1 MSLIDDL
8 KKWYEDNSYPPEGE
22 ELDEVL
28 VDGEWVTVEGQ
39 ETEKISYEIVDSA
52 ARWGN
57 SIEVIYKRGEEY
69 AAVSDIEPATEM
81 QSWGDYGKPEIYSV
95 KPVEVT
101 VTKYVKAD

>member
-8 KKWYEDNSYPPEGE
+8 KKWYEENSYPPEGG

-28 VDGEWVTVEGQ
+28 VDGKWLNIPHQ
-39 ETEKISYEIVDSA
+39 ETKQIAYEIVDST

-57 SIEVIYKRGEEY
+57 SIEVIYKRDDEY

-81 QSWGDYGKPEIYSV
+81 QSWGDYGKPEIYAV

-101 VTKYVKAD
+101 VTKYVKVV